1 VAILWKRTE
10 TIVSTGRGDWY
21 EGDYRPQI
29 VAYSL
34 SLLFHSLRRSG
45 NEFDLG
51 QVWARQGIDS
61 MLENCIRNLAIAVQK
76 AILTPPQ
83 GMTNVGEWTKK
94 EACCERI
101 KQLSVPCTQQID
113 QWLVSKDEFKKAKA
127 DGKKLGMQDDG
138 IELQKKIL
146 DLTSGGYWTALLK
159 WPKSTDLLLPDE
171 RNLVKKA
178 STIRGFMKINIEK
191 NWRKLLEIK
200 QKCEE
205 EGFRAG

>member
-1 VAILWKRTE
+1 
-10 TIVSTGRGDWY
+10 
-21 EGDYRPQI
+21 
-29 VAYSL
+29 
-34 SLLFHSLRRSG
+34 
-45 NEFDLG
+45 
-51 QVWARQGIDS
+51 
-61 MLENCIRNLAIAVQK
+61 
-76 AILTPPQ
+76 
-83 GMTNVGEWTKK
+83 
-94 EACCERI
+94 
-101 KQLSVPCTQQID
+101 
-113 QWLVSKDEFKKAKA
+113 
-127 DGKKLGMQDDG
+127 MQDDG